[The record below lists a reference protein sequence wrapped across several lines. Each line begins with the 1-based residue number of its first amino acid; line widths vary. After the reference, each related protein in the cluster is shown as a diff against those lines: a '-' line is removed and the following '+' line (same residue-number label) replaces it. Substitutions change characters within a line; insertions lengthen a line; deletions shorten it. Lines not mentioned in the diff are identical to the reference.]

1 MKLCILDFD
10 STLIDGETIDI
21 LAHAYGKGVEVK
33 QLTYQAMAGKLDFF
47 ESLIKRV
54 ELLKGLPYEKVISI
68 CKTLPLMPGAK
79 EIVPAL
85 KQRGYTVIIF
95 SGGFREAT
103 KHFRKLL
110 GADADF
116 ANFLYTKNGLLTG
129 QVGGE
134 MMTSN
139 AKGDLLKRLQKL
151 LGVSKKE
158 TMVVGDGA
166 NDLSM
171 FKYSNKKIAFC
182 AKEVLRQEATHC
194 IVNKNLSEILE
205 FV

>member
-21 LAHAYGKGVEVK
+21 LADCFSKGKEVK
-33 QLTYQAMAGKLDFF
+33 QITHQAMIGKLDFF

-54 ELLKGLPYEKVISI
+54 EFLKGLSYEKTISV
-68 CKTLPLMPGAK
+68 CKALPLMPGAK

-85 KQRGYTVIIF
+85 KQKGYTVIIF

-103 KHFRKLL
+103 KHFCELL

-116 ANFLYTKNGLLTG
+116 ANFLHAKNGVLTG

-151 LGVSKKE
+151 LGSSKEE

-171 FKYSNKKIAFC
+171 FQHSSKKVAFC
-182 AKEVLRQEATHC
+182 AKEVLQQEADYC
-194 IVNKNLSEILE
+194 ITVKDLKRVLE
-205 FV
+205 FA

>member
-10 STLIDGETIDI
+10 STIINGETIDA
-21 LAHAYGKGVEVK
+21 LADAHDKGKEVK
-33 QLTYQAMAGKLDFF
+33 EITQQAMVGKLDFF

-54 ELLKGLPYEKVISI
+54 ELLKGLSHDKAIHI

-85 KQRGYTVIIF
+85 KQKDYTIIIF

-103 KHFRKLL
+103 THFREALD
-110 GADADF
+110 ADADF
-116 ANFLYTKNGLLTG
+116 ANFLHTKNGILTG

-134 MMTSN
+134 MMTSG

-151 LGVSKKE
+151 LGISKEE

-171 FKYSNKKIAFC
+171 FQYSNKKIAFC
-182 AKEVLRQEATHC
+182 AKEILRQAADHC
-194 IVNKNLSEILE
+194 IFNKDLREILE
-205 FV
+205 FA